1 MESGAQAKTL
11 GRDVI
16 LYAVRKHRGWVTKL
30 GREGVLPWCK
40 REGKGRG
47 KKHLSFGV
55 HRVIR
60 TYTQI
65 S

>member
-1 MESGAQAKTL
+1 MYVGTVEYVWVFESDAQAKTL

-30 GREGVLPWCK
+30 GE
-40 REGKGRG
+40 
-47 KKHLSFGV
+47 
-55 HRVIR
+55 RVNKDNVND
-60 TYTQI
+60 